1 MEARLTL
8 VVLLLAACASNSSS
22 PSPANKTD
30 TPVHSALVTDPTS
43 ATAALGTRVRVEG
56 TAANDKLSA
65 VVETGQLSVYCL
77 DIQAWPEPRVGTSA
91 TVEGTLE
98 RTEEFQSRTNGGLVS
113 QGTSGAIFVIRKCT
127 VVR

>member
-8 VVLLLAACASNSSS
+8 AVVLAACASNAS
-22 PSPANKTD
+22 PPPPSNKAATVQ
-30 TPVHSALVTDPTS
+30 PALVVDAAG

-56 TAANDKLSA
+56 KAANDKLSA

-77 DIQAWPEPRVGTSA
+77 DMKAWPDARVGTSA

-98 RTEEFQSRTNGGLVS
+98 HTEEFQSRTNGGLVS
-113 QGTSGAIFVIRKCT
+113 QGTSGAIFAIRKCT

>member
-8 VVLLLAACASNSSS
+8 AIVLAACASNSSPP
-22 PSPANKTD
+22 PSNKTD
-30 TPVHSALVTDPTS
+30 TPVQAALVVDPVG

-56 TAANDKLSA
+56 KAANDKLSA

-77 DIQAWPEPRVGTSA
+77 DIQAWPEARVGTSA
-91 TVEGTLE
+91 TVVGTLE

-113 QGTSGAIFVIRKCT
+113 QGTSGAIFVIRQCT
-127 VVR
+127 VLR

>member
-8 VVLLLAACASNSSS
+8 ALVLAACASNSSPP
-22 PSPANKTD
+22 PSNKTD
-30 TPVHSALVTDPTS
+30 SVQPALITDATA

-56 TAANDKLSA
+56 KAANDKLSA

-77 DIQAWPEPRVGTSA
+77 DMKAWPEAQVGTSA